1 MKKKAD
7 KEAEKL
13 RLNLTKQSDD
23 ALKIAVKK
31 SENIKLE
38 GNKKAEL
45 ILAKANVEA
54 TKLIEEAKNK

>member
-1 MKKKAD
+1 M
-7 KEAEKL
+7 
-13 RLNLTKQSDD
+13 
-23 ALKIAVKK
+23 ALLQLCSIKYTK

-45 ILAKANVEA
+45 MLAKAKVEA